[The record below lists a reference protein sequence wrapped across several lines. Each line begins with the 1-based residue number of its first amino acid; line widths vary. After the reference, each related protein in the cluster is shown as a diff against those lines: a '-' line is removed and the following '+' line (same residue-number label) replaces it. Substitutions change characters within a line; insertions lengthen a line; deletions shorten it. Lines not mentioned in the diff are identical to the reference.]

1 MQVTGV
7 GRQNEPPLWELGYRA
22 SAGIAVAAAQARERL
37 AGRAAGFAGAGVAV
51 GLAAPAPADMVGAVG
66 IAAAGL
72 TLVVRMAQGDRR
84 RRALDHLAE
93 LGEPPVDP
101 APQLRQ
107 AVEARRAELVSEAH
121 RQALACTVQT
131 LAERSVMTERGG
143 STAMRTLRREPD
155 LARQMA
161 EQLERRCDVRLV
173 VAVER
178 FLVTPDRRAV
188 EPVRRLVA

>member
-1 MQVTGV
+1 M
-7 GRQNEPPLWELGYRA
+7 WELGYRA
-22 SAGIAVAAAQARERL
+22 SASVAVAAAHARQRL

-51 GLAAPAPADMVGAVG
+51 GLATPAPADMVGAVG

-72 TLVVRMAQGDRR
+72 TIVARMAQSDRR

-107 AVEARRAELVSEAH
+107 AVEARRAVLVSEAH

-131 LAERSVMTERGG
+131 LAERPAMAARGG
-143 STAMRTLRREPD
+143 TPAMRTLRCEPE
-155 LARQMA
+155 LARRVA

-178 FLVTPDRRAV
+178 FLATPDRRAV